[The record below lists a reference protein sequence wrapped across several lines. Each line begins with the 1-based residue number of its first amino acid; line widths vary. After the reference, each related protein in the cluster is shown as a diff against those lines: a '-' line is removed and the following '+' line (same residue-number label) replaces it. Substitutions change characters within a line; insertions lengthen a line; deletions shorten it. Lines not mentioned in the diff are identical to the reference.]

1 MGSIGWFN
9 TYLNNIQIASF
20 SYEYYPDGTVRS
32 ATETMGQGGSP
43 RTWEWDYYEDGSLK
57 YESASHLWRRDY
69 SYDLGGNLNR
79 VPAQMNTPASYK
91 YNKLISI
98 GNWTFDY
105 TRNGERSEERNNP
118 FSGNWSYQYDIWG
131 NLTRASRNGQVV
143 YEAKYDAFG
152 NRVWAQFQSANGT
165 TRQRYY
171 LYEGDTLVAELDEFG
186 TVVAE
191 YVWGQLGPVARIE
204 RVAGQFYPVYRVQL
218 YVLDGLGHVR
228 GLVGCNDA
236 GSWRY
241 EQTYDYDSW
250 GNLLN
255 SGVPS
260 QPFLWNGAYGYEYI
274 PATGLYHVGAREY
287 DPRTGRWLQ
296 RDPSDAESGDPNS
309 YRFCGN
315 DPVNQVDPD
324 GEDWLDFV
332 PIIGSGRDLLEGI
345 REGDWGKIAMGAGG
359 LLLDITSGGTG
370 SLVKGIIKGGVK
382 IALRQGAK
390 QVTGSAVKKSVQ
402 SGAKASSAQAAKKAP
417 RKTVKHHIMTN
428 KNYKRGKKWSKEFE
442 NLLDKCDAR
451 DLLNSAANLVEM
463 AEEEHR
469 KRAPHS
475 EGYHSMIY
483 EAVKKIVDRYKHD
496 PKRCRKELEKLLKRL
511 GRLIRKKPELLRSME
526 DTNALLCLYF
536 G

>member
-1 MGSIGWFN
+1 M
-9 TYLNNIQIASF
+9 
-20 SYEYYPDGTVRS
+20 
-32 ATETMGQGGSP
+32 
-43 RTWEWDYYEDGSLK
+43 
-57 YESASHLWRRDY
+57 
-69 SYDLGGNLNR
+69 
-79 VPAQMNTPASYK
+79 
-91 YNKLISI
+91 
-98 GNWTFDY
+98 
-105 TRNGERSEERNNP
+105 
-118 FSGNWSYQYDIWG
+118 
-131 NLTRASRNGQVV
+131 
-143 YEAKYDAFG
+143 
-152 NRVWAQFQSANGT
+152 
-165 TRQRYY
+165 
-171 LYEGDTLVAELDEFG
+171 
-186 TVVAE
+186 
-191 YVWGQLGPVARIE
+191 
-204 RVAGQFYPVYRVQL
+204 
-218 YVLDGLGHVR
+218 
-228 GLVGCNDA
+228 
-236 GSWRY
+236 
-241 EQTYDYDSW
+241 
-250 GNLLN
+250 
-255 SGVPS
+255 
-260 QPFLWNGAYGYEYI
+260 
-274 PATGLYHVGAREY
+274 GAREY

-345 REGDWGKIAMGAGG
+345 QEGDWGKIAMGAGG

-382 IALRQGAK
+382 SALRQGAK